1 MPIRTAIRINRFI
14 GRYLP
19 EQRLFLR
26 SDYGTRYIRLRPISQ
41 AVLLGALGFFF
52 VWSVIATAMVV
63 IDATGSVSLRAQNLR
78 MQQNYEQRLNQLSDE
93 RDVRAVEAQKAQE
106 RFYVALGQISEMQS
120 ALLASEDRRKELE
133 TGLEVVQRT
142 LRTVMKERDRAREQS
157 DALLA
162 ELQAVTGSV
171 QTVAGKTR
179 DISETLDYLAATL
192 EETAAERDVA
202 AAEKAKR
209 DAEVAELRHQAA
221 LVAERN
227 ERIFSRLE
235 EAVTV
240 SMAPLEKMFEQA
252 GVPTDK
258 LISDVRRGYSG
269 EGGPL
274 TPLAISTRNPD
285 ADVDSLRANAL
296 IAELDRVN
304 LHRLAAYSL
313 PFGFPV
319 KTKYRMTSS
328 YGPRRHPVTKRWA
341 KHDGMDIAA
350 PRGTPVYATADGV
363 VTFAGWSGGYGKL
376 VKIRHAL
383 GYETRYAHNSKIRVK
398 VGQRVSRGDRIADM
412 GSTGR
417 STGNHVHY
425 EVRIGGKSVNPMKY
439 IRAARNVF

>member
-1 MPIRTAIRINRFI
+1 MPIRTAIRINRYI

-26 SDYGTRYIRLRPISQ
+26 SDYGTRYVRLRPASQ
-41 AVLLGALGFFF
+41 AILLTALGIFF
-52 VWSVIATAMVV
+52 VWSIVATAMVV
-63 IDATGSVSLRAQNLR
+63 IDATGSVSLRAQNQR
-78 MQQNYEQRLNQLSDE
+78 MQTNYETRLNQLSDE
-93 RDVRAVEAQKAQE
+93 RDMRAVEAQKAQE
-106 RFYVALGQISEMQS
+106 RFYVALGQISEMQG

-133 TGLEVVQRT
+133 TGIEVVQRT

-157 DALLA
+157 DALLS
-162 ELQAVTGSV
+162 ELQSVTGSV

-179 DISETLDYLAATL
+179 DIEETLDYL
-192 EETAAERDVA
+192 TAALEATATQRDTA
-202 AAEKAKR
+202 ADARRESDEKI
-209 DAEVAELRHQAA
+209 AELKHQAA

-227 ERIFSRLE
+227 ERIFTRLE

-240 SMAPLEKMFEQA
+240 SMAPLERMFEQA

-258 LISDVRRGYSG
+258 LIEDVRRGYSG

-274 TPLAISTRNPD
+274 TPLSVSTRNPE

-296 IAELDRVN
+296 IAELDKVN
-304 LHRLAAYSL
+304 LHRLAAFSL
-313 PFGFPV
+313 PFGLPV
-319 KTKYRMTSS
+319 QRAYRMSS
-328 YGPRRHPVTKRWA
+328 GYGARRHPVTGRYS
-341 KHDGMDIAA
+341 KHEGMDMAA

-363 VTFAGWSGGYGKL
+363 VTFSGWSGAYGKM
-376 VKIRHAL
+376 VKIQHAM
-383 GYETRYAHNSKIRVK
+383 GYETRYAHNSVLRVK

-425 EVRIGGKSVNPMKY
+425 EVRIGGKSVNPLKY
-439 IRAARNVF
+439 IKAARNVF